1 MLPEQRV
8 KAYRELSKAAILSL
22 FGGMIG
28 PLFFAVGPACAQ
40 TSTVSTSTIQVSGTV
55 SAKKTGLREDVTF
68 SGPLMMTTKVL
79 TDPIRPPIV
88 FISING
94 LGIKGIGNKTGT
106 VYLNECEAGL
116 HRRFG
121 VKDVIK
127 TTFAF
132 FAKAPRSY
140 LKSKTGLLTLNLN
153 YDTTTKKLTKATGSV
168 STP

>member
-1 MLPEQRV
+1 M
-8 KAYRELSKAAILSL
+8 KAYRGLSSTAILSL
-22 FGGMIG
+22 LAGVVV
-28 PLFFAVGPACAQ
+28 PLFLSVGFAYAQ
-40 TSTVSTSTIQVSGTV
+40 TATVSTSTIQVSGTV
-55 SAKKTGLREDVTF
+55 SAKKSGLGEDVTF

-121 VKDVIK
+121 AKDVIK

-140 LKSKTGLLTLNLN
+140 LASKTGLLTLNLN

>member
-1 MLPEQRV
+1 M
-8 KAYRELSKAAILSL
+8 KAYRGMSKTAIVCLL
-22 FGGMIG
+22 VGVMGFPFI
-28 PLFFAVGPACAQ
+28 AVGPVYAQ
-40 TSTVSTSTIQVSGTV
+40 TATVSTSTIQVSGTV
-55 SAKKTGLREDVTF
+55 SAQKTGLGEDVTF

-79 TDPIRPPIV
+79 TDPVRPTIV
-88 FISING
+88 FVSING

-106 VYLNECEAGL
+106 VYLNECEASL

-121 VKDVIK
+121 ARDVIR

-140 LKSKTGLLTLNLN
+140 LTSKTGLLTLNLN
-153 YDTTTKKLTKATGSV
+153 YNKTTRRLTKATASV

>member
-1 MLPEQRV
+1 M
-8 KAYRELSKAAILSL
+8 KAYRQLSNAAILSF
-22 FGGMIG
+22 FGGVIG
-28 PLFFAVGPACAQ
+28 PLFFVSGPAFAQ
-40 TSTVSTSTIQVSGTV
+40 TSTVSRSTIQVSGTV
-55 SAKKTGLREDVTF
+55 SAKKSGLGEDVTF
-68 SGPLMMTTKVL
+68 SGPLVMTTKVL
-79 TDPIRPPIV
+79 TDPVRPPIV

-140 LKSKTGLLTLNLN
+140 LASKTGLLTLNLN
-153 YDTTTKKLTKATGSV
+153 YDKTTKKLTRATGSI

>member
-1 MLPEQRV
+1 M
-8 KAYRELSKAAILSL
+8 KAYRRLSNAAILSL
-22 FGGMIG
+22 FAGVIG
-28 PLFFAVGPACAQ
+28 PLFFAVGPVCAQ
-40 TSTVSTSTIQVSGTV
+40 TAIVSTSTIQVSGTV
-55 SAKKTGLREDVTF
+55 SAKKTGLGEDVTF
-68 SGPLMMTTKVL
+68 SGPLVMTTKVL

-121 VKDVIK
+121 AKDLIK

-132 FAKAPRSY
+132 FAKAPQSY
-140 LKSKTGLLTLNLN
+140 LASKTGLLTLNLS
-153 YDTTTKKLTKATGSV
+153 YDTTTKKLTKATGSIG
-168 STP
+168 TP